1 MKSSSCK
8 MYTNTV
14 NEDDYDDD
22 DDDDDDDYEGER
34 EEDVLR
40 L

>member
-22 DDDDDDDYEGER
+22 DDYEGER